1 MTKFP
6 LEHAPFLP
14 IHLIDSDKEA
24 LLDLADTFVTETIED
39 YERHLRYNNGIVDST
54 EWVRVKQ
61 FEDVVVYEDRRALKE
76 RRLSRVSSSR
86 APKRNGNMLKLL
98 WAGTIRGD
106 LDDVMYAAV
115 NRTAED
121 AKVKAAYVESNCS
134 DFAVLNT
141 LVGPTVNDPFR
152 SVQIKWTVNAG
163 PPMMR
168 SVVRSRDF
176 VYLESTGMTTTSTG
190 ERIGFQLLHSIS
202 IPGAPELHEH
212 KLVRGNMSLFHF
224 FRQKSDGIRRG
235 VRLETR
241 RVRADEKAQLEAQS
255 AASDRPERLGK
266 ALPRVLKDHPRQYDS
281 ASHLQDLHAP
291 VLRSLLRVQEDVFR
305 AGAQSRGGAEDRQ
318 RVHEL
323 HPDGVLTVNSEMK
336 FPLAH
341 APFGPLRL
349 SEGDR
354 KEAVELADVFVQQ
367 TLADYETHLEVQH
380 GVVDEVR
387 WKMVKRFEDVVV
399 YQDREAMRP
408 RRLTLASS
416 SSGSGYEHRESPNEM
431 QKLLWFG
438 TVQGSL
444 DEIMYGVANPTA
456 EEAKVKAAF
465 VGSNVLDFAVLDTIV
480 HPTVDDPFRGL
491 QIKWAVN
498 GGPSMMRS
506 MVRCRD
512 FVYLESTGMTTNSKG
527 ERIGYHILH
536 SIAMPG
542 APELHEHKIIRGN
555 MTLYHLYRQ
564 KSEGVVETYV
574 TAFIDVM
581 GDMPSSIATFVSA
594 KGVVSVWK
602 LGDYAEM
609 KKLMWLLKQ
618 HKTVPPNLT
627 TPAPAASL
635 GGSAKNPLQR
645 VLWHGT
651 INCDLDD
658 LMLGIVNQN
667 ADMWKVKSS
676 YVEDNGLDYFLLASI
691 KERTVEKPFEGLQL
705 KWTVN
710 DMGPLM
716 AKPIM
721 RPRDFVFMESTGITQ
736 SPTTGERMG
745 YHICHSLELPG
756 VPELPN
762 YKLVRG
768 KHELYHIFRQ
778 KSKGIVEVYV
788 RALCDLQGEMPS
800 TSVSLF
806 SAEAMSTL
814 TLSAFCAERHKVM
827 WLLHTMVPC
836 ESGKPSLDLC
846 SVCTKDLSKSL
857 LPFMNKACRLG
868 PAIRRKICGELDQ
881 VNNSHGSI
889 LQTSLSYANVPMDP
903 ACPFETPLSLSE
915 RDRRSMQRLAQRCI
929 DETMVD
935 YEHVLSSKS
944 GLPNVT
950 RWKPVK
956 KKENI
961 VVYEDQLA
969 IEEIKRRKR
978 KAKSLGD
985 IIESTRVGDI
995 LTRSVGPG
1003 AFRPSATAFTRETE
1017 VSEPKEMPK
1026 MIWMGTVECEL
1037 DDLMYG
1043 LVSQS
1048 DEVTRIK
1055 SSYSGNSIQD
1065 FATLASL
1072 EISTASD
1079 PFRGLQLKW
1088 EVNRALTKAKPVWR
1102 CRDFVYLEATGVT
1115 KSRSTGQRIGYQ
1127 ILHSLDV
1134 RGVPELPGRKLTR
1147 GKVTIY
1153 QLFRQKSKGT
1163 VEVFAKAMVDLA
1175 GDVPTSMASLATIE
1189 AASARSNMCLG
1200 QGVFTSA
1207 ISVPNACA
1215 IDAMFG
1221 KDSASSS
1228 PTRTRSS
1235 LSRRRSTCAHAVFT
1249 PRHK

>member
-1 MTKFP
+1 
-6 LEHAPFLP
+6 
-14 IHLIDSDKEA
+14 
-24 LLDLADTFVTETIED
+24 
-39 YERHLRYNNGIVDST
+39 
-54 EWVRVKQ
+54 
-61 FEDVVVYEDRRALKE
+61 
-76 RRLSRVSSSR
+76 
-86 APKRNGNMLKLL
+86 
-98 WAGTIRGD
+98 
-106 LDDVMYAAV
+106 
-115 NRTAED
+115 
-121 AKVKAAYVESNCS
+121 
-134 DFAVLNT
+134 
-141 LVGPTVNDPFR
+141 
-152 SVQIKWTVNAG
+152 
-163 PPMMR
+163 
-168 SVVRSRDF
+168 
-176 VYLESTGMTTTSTG
+176 
-190 ERIGFQLLHSIS
+190 
-202 IPGAPELHEH
+202 
-212 KLVRGNMSLFHF
+212 
-224 FRQKSDGIRRG
+224 
-235 VRLETR
+235 
-241 RVRADEKAQLEAQS
+241 
-255 AASDRPERLGK
+255 
-266 ALPRVLKDHPRQYDS
+266 
-281 ASHLQDLHAP
+281 
-291 VLRSLLRVQEDVFR
+291 
-305 AGAQSRGGAEDRQ
+305 
-318 RVHEL
+318 
-323 HPDGVLTVNSEMK
+323 MK
-336 FPLAH
+336 FPLSAC
-341 APFGPLRL
+341 PFQPLEL
-349 SEGDR
+349 TASEKDTIQSISDGILTETMAEYERMLVHGNGVLDTERWKLIKR
-354 KEAVELADVFVQQ
+354 KENLA
-367 TLADYETHLEVQH
+367 A
-380 GVVDEVR
+380 
-387 WKMVKRFEDVVV
+387 
-399 YQDREAMRP
+399 YQDRCA
-408 RRLTLASS
+408 LAVTLQASS
-416 SSGSGYEHRESPNEM
+416 STT
-431 QKLLWFG
+431 K
-438 TVQGSL
+438 
-444 DEIMYGVANPTA
+444 
-456 EEAKVKAAF
+456 
-465 VGSNVLDFAVLDTIV
+465 
-480 HPTVDDPFRGL
+480 PTVDSVEDP
-491 QIKWAVN
+491 I
-498 GGPSMMRS
+498 S
-506 MVRCRD
+506 
-512 FVYLESTGMTTNSKG
+512 
-527 ERIGYHILH
+527 
-536 SIAMPG
+536 
-542 APELHEHKIIRGN
+542 
-555 MTLYHLYRQ
+555 
-564 KSEGVVETYV
+564 
-574 TAFIDVM
+574 
-581 GDMPSSIATFVSA
+581 
-594 KGVVSVWK
+594 
-602 LGDYAEM
+602 
-609 KKLMWLLKQ
+609 
-618 HKTVPPNLT
+618 PP
-627 TPAPAASL
+627 PAPAASL

-857 LPFMNKACRLG
+857 LPFMNKACRICSGRICARCRIPKRISFLN
-868 PAIRRKICGELDQ
+868 RRTRGVIKKNIDICTRCVHTSAHMSALTVAQGELALENPTAIFYESAQ
-881 VNNSHGSI
+881 
-889 LQTSLSYANVPMDP
+889 
-903 ACPFETPLSLSE
+903 E
-915 RDRRSMQRLAQRCI
+915 RLTQR
-929 DETMVD
+929 
-935 YEHVLSSKS
+935 
-944 GLPNVT
+944 
-950 RWKPVK
+950 KPVK

-1003 AFRPSATAFTRETE
+1003 TFRPSATAFTRETE

-1072 EISTASD
+1072 ETSTASD

-1175 GDVPTSMASLATIE
+1175 GDVPTSMASFATIE
-1189 AASARSNMCLG
+1189 AASAVNKAAKCARKRKLNWLLATAETNSTNY
-1200 QGVFTSA
+1200 S
-1207 ISVPNACA
+1207 SVECNDSCCSVLSFIKPDKNSFVVKQKALDLCTRCVHTATQMNARRVA
-1215 IDAMFG
+1215 LEERAREHP
-1221 KDSASSS
+1221 ASMYKYV
-1228 PTRTRSS
+1228 RRQKQSS
-1235 LSRRRSTCAHAVFT
+1235 LEESSCFEEFDLSKATEKDIEDCPS
-1249 PRHK
+1249 PRTVLLDRATQGLHRLF